1 MGVFF
6 YLRCDKETGD
16 EHQKQKRT
24 IKQGRVKRTWKVL
37 KDVSDNTER
46 ILMMFSTMQGYVC
59 RLTQIISLLVDL
71 S

>member
-37 KDVSDNTER
+37 KHVSDYNEKIF
-46 ILMMFSTMQGYVC
+46 ILFFTTQG
-59 RLTQIISLLVDL
+59 
-71 S
+71 